1 VALNTI
7 IKNIFII
14 FTVFVDYTDS
24 VQKEKKMTL
33 LYKFVTLLKGVLIVC
48 CMTVVM
54 ILSNLPLTKKF
65 VARQI
70 ALRSKSAFGVT
81 IDTTVNITTIR
92 QVWWKHMCEIL
103 YRETEIGKPAI
114 NAPIY
119 DMRSKSFRKLLD
131 FEKSGR
137 PLVVNFGSCT

>member
-1 VALNTI
+1 
-7 IKNIFII
+7 
-14 FTVFVDYTDS
+14 
-24 VQKEKKMTL
+24 MPL

-54 ILSNLPLTKKF
+54 IMSNLPLTMKF
-65 VARQI
+65 VKRQM

-114 NAPIY
+114 NVPIY